1 MVVAGYIGI
10 VVVAAVLVVTNPNN
24 YRSKEEKEQN
34 MVNRLKMAVD
44 L

>member
-24 YRSKEEKEQN
+24 YRTNEEKKD
-34 MVNRLKMAVD
+34 LKDGKEV
-44 L
+44 

>member
-24 YRSKEEKEQN
+24 YRTEEEKED
-34 MVNRLKMAVD
+34 LKDGKEV
-44 L
+44 

>member
-24 YRSKEEKEQN
+24 YGSKEEKED
-34 MVNRLKMAVD
+34 LKDGKEV
-44 L
+44 

>member
-24 YRSKEEKEQN
+24 YRTEEERKECKHGKE
-34 MVNRLKMAVD
+34 V
-44 L
+44 